1 MNEARF
7 RFYAKLNNFLPQ
19 ENRGK
24 ELTRYFN
31 VSGSVK
37 DFVESF
43 GVPHTDKGQERLSR
57 LPELPARL
65 LGGIAS

>member
-31 VSGSVK
+31 VSVREG
-37 DFVESF
+37 F
-43 GVPHTDKGQERLSR
+43 RR
-57 LPELPARL
+57 ELRRAPY
-65 LGGIAS
+65 